1 MERVVIEDPLTSSR
15 IILIEPGDS
24 KLYWK
29 KVNEVLV
36 YVDRDLGLDDTKLS
50 DYEQK
55 KVIAKN
61 IR

>member
-1 MERVVIEDPLTSSR
+1 M
-15 IILIEPGDS
+15 
-24 KLYWK
+24 
-29 KVNEVLV
+29 NEVLV

>member
-1 MERVVIEDPLTSSR
+1 M
-15 IILIEPGDS
+15 
-24 KLYWK
+24 
-29 KVNEVLV
+29 NEVLV
-36 YVDRDLGLDDTKLS
+36 YVDRDLGLGDTKLS